1 MAAVSFRPYDAG
13 RDRDAVHRIWR
24 ETGWLESGQEQS
36 LDLFLEANRCRVAEV
51 NGAAECLVTTA
62 PGTVRHLDADLPMS
76 CVTAVTTSRVAR
88 KQGFAARLTA
98 AAIAADAAD
107 GADVS
112 VLGMFEQGFYNR
124 LGFGTGG
131 YEHIVTFNPATLR
144 IDGPGAPRVPRR
156 ITRDDWAMVHASR
169 LSRGRS
175 HGACNLEPAGLTR
188 SEMLKFPSSFGLG
201 YTDGP
206 NGELTHH
213 LWCWIPGGQGDA
225 EYGPYKVEWIAWQTR
240 EQLLELLG
248 LLKNLGD
255 QLLAMRL
262 REPAGI
268 QLQDLFDK
276 PFSQWGMS
284 SQSKYE
290 CRVKAIAYWQMRICD
305 LGRCLA
311 QTHLRTGEARFNLQ
325 LTDPIEHF
333 LPEDAPWRGMSG
345 DYVVTLGASSG
356 AEAGHDKSLPT
367 LSATVNA
374 FSRLWLGVRPAS
386 GLAITDDLE
395 GPADL
400 LEQLDH
406 VLRLPD
412 PKPDWD
418 F

>member
-1 MAAVSFRPYDAG
+1 
-13 RDRDAVHRIWR
+13 
-24 ETGWLESGQEQS
+24 
-36 LDLFLEANRCRVAEV
+36 
-51 NGAAECLVTTA
+51 
-62 PGTVRHLDADLPMS
+62 
-76 CVTAVTTSRVAR
+76 
-88 KQGFAARLTA
+88 
-98 AAIAADAAD
+98 
-107 GADVS
+107 
-112 VLGMFEQGFYNR
+112 
-124 LGFGTGG
+124 
-131 YEHIVTFNPATLR
+131 
-144 IDGPGAPRVPRR
+144 
-156 ITRDDWAMVHASR
+156 
-169 LSRGRS
+169 
-175 HGACNLEPAGLTR
+175 
-188 SEMLKFPSSFGLG
+188 
-201 YTDGP
+201 
-206 NGELTHH
+206 
-213 LWCWIPGGQGDA
+213 
-225 EYGPYKVEWIAWQTR
+225 VEWITWQTR
-240 EQLLELLG
+240 EQLIELLG

-255 QLLAMRL
+255 QLFAVRL

-268 QLQDLFDK
+268 QLQDLLNK

-311 QTHLRTGEARFNLQ
+311 QTHLRTGEARFNLK

-333 LPEDAPWRGMSG
+333 LPEDAPWRGVSG

-356 AEAGHDKSLPT
+356 AGMGHDKSLPT

-374 FSRLWLGVRPAS
+374 FSRLWLGIRPAS
-386 GLAITDDLE
+386 GLALTDGLE